1 MTPDRAQ
8 VGPDCLP
15 FHAMAETVE
24 RFPLFP
30 LGLVLIP
37 HELVPLH
44 IFEERYKLMI
54 GECIEEEREFGIV
67 WLADDGL
74 KEIGCAAR
82 IARVLERFEDGRMNV
97 LVEGSSPFRLLRRI
111 DDLPYPAGDVELL
124 EDSSEGE
131 ADDGDTEA
139 ARRRYADLVAE
150 VTDERPEPDQLAKLD
165 AYGMAAT
172 LDVALEAKQML
183 LELRSERGRLEQLEG
198 LFTEALAR
206 IRHAERAAERAQGNG
221 SVRG

>member
-1 MTPDRAQ
+1 
-8 VGPDCLP
+8 
-15 FHAMAETVE
+15 MAETRE

-54 GECIEEEREFGIV
+54 GECLEHEREFGIV

-74 KEIGCAAR
+74 KEIGCSAR
-82 IARVLERFEDGRMNV
+82 VSRVLERFDDGRMNV

-111 DDLPYPAGDVELL
+111 DDLPYPAGDVEVL
-124 EDSSEGE
+124 ED
-131 ADDGDTEA
+131 ADDAAADPAAAEA

-150 VTDERPEPDQLAKLD
+150 VTDERPEPDALAKLD

-198 LFTEALAR
+198 LFGEALAR
-206 IRHAERAAERAQGNG
+206 IRHAERAAERARGNG

>member
-1 MTPDRAQ
+1 MPPTPCAGFVAFD
-8 VGPDCLP
+8 
-15 FHAMAETVE
+15 AMPETLE

-74 KEIGCAAR
+74 KEVGCSAR

-124 EDSSEGE
+124 EDSGDE
-131 ADDGDTEA
+131 AADPASSDA

-150 VTDERPEPDQLAKLD
+150 VTAERPEPEELEKLD

-183 LELRSERGRLEQLEG
+183 LELRSERGRLERLED
-198 LFTEALAR
+198 LFAEALAR

-221 SVRG
+221 SVKG